1 MPRDKARFEINHA
14 RLGQENAGMNRKRDL
29 PQDTEIKDQ
38 KALDRYLDWDQI
50 PESERM
56 LLIEDE
62 SVYAEDLVQLGL
74 SWQDFRTLVVR
85 VKS

>member
-1 MPRDKARFEINHA
+1 MPRDKSRYEINYA
-14 RLGQENAGMNRKRDL
+14 RLAQENAGMNRKKEL
-29 PQDTEIKDQ
+29 PRDTEITDQ
-38 KALDRYLDWDQI
+38 KALDRYLEWDQI
-50 PESERM
+50 PASERM

-62 SVYAEDLVQLGL
+62 AVYAEDLVQLGL